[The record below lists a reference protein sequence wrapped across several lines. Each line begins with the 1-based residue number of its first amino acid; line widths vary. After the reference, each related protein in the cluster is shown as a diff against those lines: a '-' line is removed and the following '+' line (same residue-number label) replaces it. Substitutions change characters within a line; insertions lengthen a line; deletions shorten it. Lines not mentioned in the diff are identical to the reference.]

1 MAMSAIQ
8 RRRRLSAAFVPPHA
22 SLTSPGGAGLVTGL
36 ALLLLRSEGVA
47 LLVMAILLYGRY
59 GRSWW
64 LFVALLPAPDLG
76 LLGNLRSRQAGA
88 LAYDLTH
95 TYLPPAIL
103 ALVGVVTGSGLAV
116 ALALVWFAPIGMD
129 RTLGLGLQYP
139 DGSGRTHL
147 SETRQRQNGAGPG
160 GGAWTG

>member
-1 MAMSAIQ
+1 VSDGNVSDPATEAPVCGLRAATRPTDEPG
-8 RRRRLSAAFVPPHA
+8 RRR
-22 SLTSPGGAGLVTGL
+22 GGD
-36 ALLLLRSEGVA
+36 
-47 LLVMAILLYGRY
+47 

-76 LLGNLRSRQAGA
+76 LLGNLGSRRAGA
-88 LAYDLTH
+88 VAYDLTH
-95 TYLPPAIL
+95 TYLPPVTL

-116 ALALVWFAPIGMD
+116 ALALVWFAHIGMD
-129 RTLGLGLQYP
+129 RALGLGLQYP

-147 SETRQRQNGAGPG
+147 RETRQRRNGAGPG

>member
-1 MAMSAIQ
+1 
-8 RRRRLSAAFVPPHA
+8 FVPPHA
-22 SLTSPGGAGLVTGL
+22 SLASPGGAGLVTGL
-36 ALLLLRSEGVA
+36 PPLLLRSEGVA

-76 LLGNLRSRQAGA
+76 LLRNLWSRQAGA

-103 ALVGVVTGSGLAV
+103 ALVGAVTGAGVAV
-116 ALALVWFAPIGMD
+116 ALALVWFAHIGMD
-129 RTLGLGLQYP
+129 RTLGLGLQSP

-147 SETRQRQNGAGPG
+147 SETRQ
-160 GGAWTG
+160 

>member
-1 MAMSAIQ
+1 VALA
-8 RRRRLSAAFVPPHA
+8 PPRA
-22 SLTSPGGAGLVTGL
+22 PMTSPGGDGVVTGL
-36 ALLLLRSEGVA
+36 PLPLVRSEGVA
-47 LLVMAILLYGRY
+47 LLAMAALLYGRY

-76 LLGNLRSRQAGA
+76 LLGNLGSRRAGA
-88 LAYDLTH
+88 VAYDLTH
-95 TYLPPAIL
+95 TYLPPAAL

-116 ALALVWFAPIGMD
+116 ALALVWFAHIGMD
-129 RTLGLGLQYP
+129 RALGLGLQYP

-147 SETRQRQNGAGPG
+147 RETRQRRNGAGPG